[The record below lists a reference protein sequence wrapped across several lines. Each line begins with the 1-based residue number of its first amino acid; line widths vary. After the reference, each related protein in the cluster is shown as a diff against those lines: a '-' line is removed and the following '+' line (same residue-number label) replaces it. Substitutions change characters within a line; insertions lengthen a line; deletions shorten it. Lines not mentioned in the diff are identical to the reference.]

1 MKCLVD
7 GCEGVSKERGL
18 CRKCYASACRA
29 VASGVVSWH
38 RLESIGMALP
48 DRFWVMLEK
57 NGIVLPAVLRQSD
70 SIHCRV
76 LQFIA
81 ENGGEASRRDIMR
94 RFKLRLQTAEEIA
107 DLLESQGRIEIV
119 PVIGIGR
126 TRTMFRAI
134 EPAVPADVS
143 DANSAT
149 LPLQA
154 V

>member
-1 MKCLVD
+1 
-7 GCEGVSKERGL
+7 
-18 CRKCYASACRA
+18 
-29 VASGVVSWH
+29 
-38 RLESIGMALP
+38 MALP